1 MIRHLAQSTLGAA
14 FLVSA
19 ALIPT
24 YAVSQDVDGFF
35 DTANR
40 PSLNFYG
47 VTGLIDMPSAEMLP
61 DGQVAIGISTFGAS
75 TRTTLTFQ
83 ALPRVQASFRYSGIK
98 DANLSGFDTYR
109 DRSFDVKFLLK
120 RESRYFPALTVGLQ
134 DFAGTGIYAGEFV
147 AVTKN
152 FSGTRIPGTIKATVG
167 LGWGRLGSSGSI
179 GAPFGS
185 ERPSFQSGD
194 TGGEL
199 SVDQWFRGDAAPF
212 AGIEWQVNDKWGL
225 KAEYSSDAYVTE
237 TNVDVFERKSRF
249 NFGVEYQVSD
259 GVRLGGYYL
268 YGSEFGLNLQI
279 QLNPDRPV
287 SKLRIPAPRP
297 YSVRPSRRADPQAY
311 SDDWVV
317 SDAEA
322 SRDVR
327 DAMIPLLE
335 KEGLTLI
342 EVKTTAS
349 TTEVRYSNE
358 RYGATAVSVG
368 RVARVMAR
376 LLPASV
382 ETFRIVPVVN
392 NLAQSAIIFRRSDL
406 EALEFSPNAPD
417 ALLALTGFNSA
428 SPELAGSA
436 RNEALFPKINWSIGP
451 YLTQRYFDP
460 NEPIR
465 LDAGVA
471 LNLSY
476 QPAPGWKIAGQV
488 QHRLTGNVSDIFRQ
502 NQSNLAHVR
511 SDAVE
516 YDQGGAT
523 SIPQLYVSRQWKAAP
538 DVYTR
543 VSAGYLERMF
553 GGVSA
558 EALWKPVASR
568 LALGVEVNYAK
579 QRAFDDILGF
589 QEYDVATGHVS
600 AYYEFN
606 NGLTGQLDV
615 GQYLAGD
622 VGATFTLEREFAN
635 GWRLGGFFT
644 LTDAT
649 AEEFGAGSF
658 DKGIKLT
665 IPANWLLGKPDAG
678 VRSTTVRPFSRD
690 GGARLNVPG
699 RLYEQVRSGHRKGL
713 VGNWSGVWE

>member
-1 MIRHLAQSTLGAA
+1 MIRHFAQTTLHAALLGAA
-14 FLVSA
+14 VLVPS
-19 ALIPT
+19 
-24 YAVSQDVDGFF
+24 YATAQDTDAVFK
-35 DTANR
+35 TPNR
-40 PSLNFYG
+40 PTLNFYG
-47 VTGLIDMPSAEMLP
+47 VAGLIDMPSAEMLP
-61 DGQVAIGISTFGAS
+61 DGQVAIGISTFGAT

-98 DANLSGFDTYR
+98 DANLAGFDTYR
-109 DRSFDVKFLLK
+109 DRSFDVRFLVN
-120 RESRYFPALTVGLQ
+120 RERRYLPAVTVGLQ

-147 AVTKN
+147 AATKN
-152 FSGTRIPGTIKATVG
+152 FSGGRIPGVIKATVG

-179 GAPFGS
+179 GTPFGS
-185 ERPSFQSGD
+185 DRPAFQSGD

-212 AGIEWQVNDKWGL
+212 AGVEWQVNDKWGL
-225 KAEYSSDAYVTE
+225 KAEYSSDGYVTE
-237 TNVDVFERKSRF
+237 TGLDVIERKSRF
-249 NFGVEYQVSD
+249 NFGAEYQVSD

-268 YGSEFGLNLQI
+268 YGSEVGLNLQI
-279 QLNPDRPV
+279 QLNPDSPV

-297 YSVRPSRRADPQAY
+297 YDVRPNRRTDPQTY
-311 SDDWVV
+311 SSDWVV
-317 SDAEA
+317 TDAAA
-322 SRDVR
+322 SGDVR
-327 DAMIPLLE
+327 DAIIPLLE
-335 KEGLTLI
+335 AEGLTLI
-342 EVKTTAS
+342 EVRTTAS
-349 TTEVRYSNE
+349 TTEVRYSNDK
-358 RYGATAVSVG
+358 YGATAVSVG
-368 RVARVMAR
+368 RVARIMAR

-392 NLAQSAIIFRRSDL
+392 NLAQSTIIFRRSDL

-417 ALLALTGFNSA
+417 ALLAVTGFSSA
-428 SPELAGSA
+428 DPVLAGSA
-436 RNEALFPKINWSIGP
+436 RNEALFPKFNWSIGP

-465 LDAGVA
+465 LDAGVS

-476 QPAPGWKIAGQV
+476 QPAPGWKIAGQL
-488 QHRLTGNVSDIFRQ
+488 QHRLTGNISDIFRQ
-502 NQSNLAHVR
+502 NQSNLEHVR
-511 SDAVE
+511 TDAVE

-558 EALWKPVASR
+558 EVLWKPVASR
-568 LALGVEVNYAK
+568 LALGVEANYVK
-579 QRAFDDILGF
+579 QRAFDDVLGF
-589 QEYDVATGHVS
+589 QDYSVATGHAS

-606 NGLTGQLDV
+606 HGLTAKIDV
-615 GQYLAGD
+615 GRYLAGD

-635 GWRLGGFFT
+635 GWRVGGFFT

-665 IPANWLLGKPDAG
+665 IPAEWLLGRPDTR
-678 VRSTTVRPFSRD
+678 VRSTTIRPFSRD

-699 RLYEQVRSGHRKGL
+699 RLYEQVRSGHREGL